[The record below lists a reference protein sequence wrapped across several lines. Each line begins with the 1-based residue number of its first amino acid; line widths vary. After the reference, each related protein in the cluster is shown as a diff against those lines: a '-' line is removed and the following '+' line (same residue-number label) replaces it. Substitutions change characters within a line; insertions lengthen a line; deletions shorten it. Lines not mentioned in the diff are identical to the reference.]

1 MLGDQV
7 PVIPLF
13 DVVGSGDEVA
23 PAHIGST
30 WVKVGI
36 VPLVEAIVPV
46 KLCEP
51 HPPIVVIWCNNCRV
65 FPCSVGFPL
74 IVTVVPEVEAVTPAK

>member
-1 MLGDQV
+1 MIRNNPLFIQKIMTLV
-7 PVIPLF
+7 VFSIFFSFLTSLF
-13 DVVGSGDEVA
+13 DVVGMGEEVA

-36 VPLVEAIVPV
+36 VPLVKVIVPV

-51 HPPIVVIWCNNCRV
+51 HPPIVVMV
-65 FPCSVGFPL
+65 
-74 IVTVVPEVEAVTPAK
+74 